1 MVQYSRPPRARGR
14 LIRAM
19 RGLNDHWVGDF
30 IGGACLVGTIVIG
43 VIAAGVLS

>member
-14 LIRAM
+14 LIRALS
-19 RGLNDHWVGDF
+19 GLNDHWVGDV
-30 IGGACLVGTIVIG
+30 IGGLCLALTIVLG